1 MGILLVLLDW
11 VYTLASVGDAYSNMG
26 EYGQTGFALGL
37 FLKSIP
43 IFLIGLLLGF
53 IGKNK
58 LVARCL
64 KCKNKFDP
72 ADGIIEENTET
83 ESKIETHTPEP
94 VVETYA
100 RGELTPTKSDVREF
114 LEKIKVYEKSHKDI
128 DQQWLDNLI
137 EEYNNKFNEDFHQ
150 YV

>member
-1 MGILLVLLDW
+1 MGILLVFLDW
-11 VYTLASVGDAYSNMG
+11 VYTLISAGDAYSNMG
-26 EYGQTGFALGL
+26 EYGQMGFALGL
-37 FLKSIP
+37 LLKAVP

-72 ADGIIEENTET
+72 ADGIIEEKPEQ
-83 ESKIETHTPEP
+83 EQVIETPTPEP
-94 VVETYA
+94 VVDT
-100 RGELTPTKSDVREF
+100 RGRGDLTPTKSDVREF
-114 LEKIKVYEKSHKDI
+114 LGKIKEYEKTHKDM
-128 DQQWLDNLI
+128 DQQWLDSLI
-137 EEYNNKFNEDFHQ
+137 EEYNDKFNEDFHQ